1 MFLLRYRPFNM
12 ENINGKIQENEQVK
26 FCLYARKSTESDERQ
41 AMSID
46 SQVKEMKAMAERD
59 GLFIKEI
66 RQESHSA
73 KSSGLRPVFNQLIT
87 DIKEEKFNG
96 ILTWAPDRLSR
107 NAGDLGSL
115 VDLMDQKKLVKIQTY
130 SQSFSNNPN
139 EKFLL
144 MILCSQAK
152 LENDQK
158 GLNVKR
164 GLRAKCEAGWRP
176 NMAPLGYLNVMN
188 NNRISYV
195 KLDPDRSP
203 TVKQIFNRVAEK
215 GQSGRVLKRWLD
227 QIGFT
232 TRSDKPIALSKIYTI
247 LRNPFYYGEF
257 EFDGKKYKGNH
268 EPLITKELFDKV
280 QRRLIAPD
288 REWNK
293 QVFPFKH
300 LCVCGSCG
308 ASVVGEEKYRE
319 LKSGGFRKHVYYHCS
334 RSKDYECNEPYIP
347 EEDLIKQLMAHI
359 DELKLDEIELAH
371 QLKQDIDKFHRLRS
385 EVLNEEFISGN
396 LRELDYDAFN
406 HVNKDMVKEYMI
418 HVLRVGTAE
427 ERNHVL
433 SAIKTKFILHNKEL
447 TMKK

>member
-1 MFLLRYRPFNM
+1 M
-12 ENINGKIQENEQVK
+12 ENINGKIQENEQVN

-73 KSSGLRPVFNQLIT
+73 KSSGLRPVFNQLLT
-87 DIKEEKFNG
+87 DIREEKFNG

-195 KLDPDRSP
+195 KLDPDRAP
-203 TVKQIFNRVAEK
+203 TVKQMFNRVAEK

-300 LCVCGSCG
+300 LCICGSCG

-359 DELKLDEIELAH
+359 DELRLDEIELAH
-371 QLKQDIDKFHRLRS
+371 QLKKDIDKFHRLRS

>member
-1 MFLLRYRPFNM
+1 M
-12 ENINGKIQENEQVK
+12 ENINGKIQENEQVN

-73 KSSGLRPVFNQLIT
+73 KSSGLRPVFNQLLT
-87 DIKEEKFNG
+87 DIREEKFNG

-195 KLDPDRSP
+195 KLDPDRAP
-203 TVKQIFNRVAEK
+203 TVKQMFNRVAEK

-300 LCVCGSCG
+300 LCICGSCG

-359 DELKLDEIELAH
+359 DELRLDEIELAH
-371 QLKQDIDKFHRLRS
+371 QLKKDIDKFHRLRS

-406 HVNKDMVKEYMI
+406 HVNKDMVKEYML

>member
-1 MFLLRYRPFNM
+1 M
-12 ENINGKIQENEQVK
+12 ENINGKIQENEQVN

-73 KSSGLRPVFNQLIT
+73 KSSGLRPVFNQLLT
-87 DIKEEKFNG
+87 DIREEKFNG

-188 NNRISYV
+188 NNRIGYV
-195 KLDPDRSP
+195 KLDPDRAP

-215 GQSGRVLKRWLD
+215 GHSGRVLKRWLD

-300 LCVCGSCG
+300 LCICGSCG

-447 TMKK
+447 QLK

>member
-1 MFLLRYRPFNM
+1 M

-87 DIKEEKFNG
+87 DIREEKFNG

-300 LCVCGSCG
+300 LCICGSCG

-406 HVNKDMVKEYMI
+406 HVNKDMVKEYMV

-433 SAIKTKFILHNKEL
+433 SAIKTKFILHNKEM
-447 TMKK
+447 TIKN

>member
-1 MFLLRYRPFNM
+1 M